1 MTTGG
6 RQVAERD
13 EARAQARLT
22 AARLSA
28 DGVDAV
34 ALTWVDNA
42 GIARVKGIPLS
53 RLVDAAVHGIGM
65 SPVFDVFLVD
75 DAITTSRHIGG
86 PDGDLRLFPDLD
98 RAVALAA
105 QPGWAFAPVDRYAQ
119 DGTPH
124 PACQRQFAAA
134 MAARAAEFGVTFRAA
149 FETEWIVQR
158 QAAPGEPPSYPTD
171 GPAYGLHRLTDLSDY
186 LREVLLAL
194 EAQGLTVQQ
203 IHPEYAPG
211 QFEVSV
217 AAADPVAAADD
228 AVLVRTTIRGVSARH
243 GLRASFAPAFEA
255 GGVGNGGHLHLSAWQ
270 DGHNLMADPAARD
283 SFLGGV
289 LDELPALLALGAPSV
304 ASFLRLVPSHW
315 AGVYRCWGVENR
327 EAALRVVEA
336 PHLLPR
342 PERPRRP
349 APGLLDDTID
359 AADTN
364 GEDPTQA
371 LLRDLE
377 ESERL
382 RQAEQAAAESGAPAN
397 VEVKCFDQSANP
409 YLAVGGVI
417 AAGLAGMDSGAK
429 LPDPVQGD
437 PALLPPDRRPPRLPA
452 DLGESLAAFRVST
465 VLHEALGEVLFE
477 AVAAVRAAEQ
487 EAYGARP
494 PEDVIAATR
503 WRY

>member
-1 MTTGG
+1 M
-6 RQVAERD
+6 AERD

-28 DGVDAV
+28 EEVDAV

-53 RLVDAAVHGIGM
+53 RLPDAAVHGIGM

-98 RAVALAA
+98 RAVRLAG
-105 QPGWAFAPVDRYAQ
+105 QPGWAFVPVDRYAQ

-134 MAARAAEFGVTFRAA
+134 MAARGAEFGITFRAA

-158 QAAPGEPPSYPTD
+158 QAAPGEPPTYPTD

-186 LREVLLAL
+186 LRDVLLAL

-211 QFEVSV
+211 QFEVSI

-228 AVLVRTTIRGVSARH
+228 AVLVRATIRAVSARH

-270 DGHNLMADPAARD
+270 DGHNLMADPVARE
-283 SFLGGV
+283 SFLGGI

-304 ASFLRLVPSHW
+304 ASYLRLVPSHW

-342 PERPRRP
+342 PPRP
-349 APGLLDDTID
+349 ATRAYPPVPGLLRQDTD
-359 AADTN
+359 AEEA
-364 GEDPTQA
+364 TQA
-371 LLRDLE
+371 LLRDLD
-377 ESERL
+377 ESER
-382 RQAEQAAAESGAPAN
+382 RRYAEQAAAESGAPAN

-417 AAGLAGMDSGAK
+417 AAGLAGMDTGAK
-429 LPDPVQGD
+429 LPEPAQGD
-437 PALLPPDRRPPRLPA
+437 PALLPPDRRPPRLPT